1 MKKLIIII
9 FLLFPSLTFC
19 QIQPSS
25 VKNYQEVDYKAVHFG
40 FSLGTNIS
48 DFTFIRNENVYG
60 DSFLFADLNK
70 PLYTIGFNVNIISE
84 FRLNKYFALRFTP
97 GLILTANRPVEF
109 YCNYPG
115 RPVEEK
121 KPVIKT
127 EIESN
132 YLDFPVHIKF
142 NSKRINNYR
151 PYLIGGV
158 STRYD
163 LVARKNYEE
172 KNLIKLR
179 RSPPIDVFYDIGFGV
194 DFYLVYFKFS
204 TELKLSGGTTN
215 VLHMDPPDDASSIY
229 FNTLK
234 GLRSHLLILSF
245 NFE

>member
-1 MKKLIIII
+1 MKKHTIII
-9 FLLFPSLTFC
+9 FLLFPLLTFC
-19 QIQPSS
+19 QIHPSS
-25 VKNYQEVDYKAVHFG
+25 VKNYQEVDYKPVHFG

-48 DFTFIRNENVYG
+48 DFTFIRNENVYS

-70 PLYTIGFNVNIISE
+70 PLYTIGFDVNIISE
-84 FRLNKYFALRFTP
+84 FRLNEYFALRFTP

-109 YCNYPG
+109 YSNYPG
-115 RPVEEK
+115 IPVKEK
-121 KPVIKT
+121 KPVITTK
-127 EIESN
+127 IESN

-151 PYLIGGV
+151 PYLIGGI

-172 KNLIKLR
+172 NSLIKLCK
-179 RSPPIDVFYDIGFGV
+179 SPPIDVFYDIGFGV
-194 DFYLVYFKFS
+194 DFYLLYFKFS
-204 TELKLSGGTTN
+204 TELKLSSGMTN
-215 VLHMDPPDDASSIY
+215 VLHMDPPDEESGKY
-229 FNTLK
+229 LNTLK